1 MCIRCYEEN
10 YKTFGRCLFIENKCI
25 RVGVTI
31 DVGPRVI
38 YFSLIGRENVMFNDT
53 KRFFA
58 EENINLGTWYAYGG
72 HRLWVAPET
81 MPETYYPDNDRV
93 DYEQDDC
100 TVTFYPKATPFG
112 KKMSLSL
119 SFSEQKPIVKI
130 KQSIK
135 NVSEYPSRFAVWSVT
150 SLAPGGIGITPIGKS
165 KTGYLPNRT
174 IALWDYS
181 CLTDK
186 RLEITEH
193 SVKITHD
200 EHEEKPFKIGF
211 NAESGFSCYAVNGQ
225 IFTKCFQPY
234 KNAEYP
240 DFSCN
245 FESYTNKLFLECE
258 LLGELRTVLP
268 YESSTLEEEWCIM
281 DNDIDFKENPD
292 IVCDRV
298 LEKICLIRNKGSV
311 NTNEKIS

>member
-1 MCIRCYEEN
+1 MCIRCYEES

-38 YFSLIGRENVMFNDT
+38 FFSLIDRENVMFNDT

-58 EENINLGTWYAYGG
+58 EENINFGTWYAYGG

-81 MPETYYPDNDRV
+81 MPETYYPDNYRV
-93 DYEQDDC
+93 DYQQDDC
-100 TVTFYPKATPFG
+100 TVTFYPKVTPFE
-112 KKMSLSL
+112 KKMSLIL

-150 SLAPGGIGITPIGKS
+150 LLAPGGIGITPIGKS
-165 KTGYLPNRT
+165 KTGCLPNRT
-174 IALWDYS
+174 IALWDYI

-186 RLEITEH
+186 RHEITEH
-193 SVKITHD
+193 SVKITYD

-268 YESSTLEEEWCIM
+268 YESSTLE
-281 DNDIDFKENPD
+281 
-292 IVCDRV
+292 
-298 LEKICLIRNKGSV
+298 
-311 NTNEKIS
+311 